1 MELRTSL
8 ITVIASLA
16 LMSCSKPPQTGLP
29 VDTLVRISE
38 DEPKSL
44 DPQSASDLASTRIA
58 AEQFE
63 GLTRFSANGLPE
75 AGLSQHWQ
83 ESAGGLDWRFSLRPG
98 LRFSDGTPI
107 TAQTFVAVFAR
118 LRASATASPHGA
130 LFEAITAMTA
140 DGPLSLRITL
150 NAPTPHLPELLAHP
164 AIAALPVHQK
174 GWITQRPVVSS
185 GAYRLTDWQLGNAI
199 DLERN
204 PAWHGGAAPTPKIR
218 WRAVSDTLVALRQF
232 QGGEA
237 DVVGEVPSSRL
248 EDIRAQNPGALR
260 IAPYNGSYYFAFN
273 TRKPPF
279 DDVRVRRALSL
290 VVDRDWL
297 ATKLMGTGVTPAWG
311 VIPEG
316 ISGLKGFKPEWANAE
331 YEARREQAQQ
341 LLKAAG
347 YGASNPLQFE
357 IRFNSDTDHRRV
369 AVALA
374 SMWRMVGVEAQLLNS
389 EASLHFASLRRGD
402 FALARSGWIG
412 DVAAPENY
420 LAVHTRSN
428 GTGNYAGFAD
438 VRFETLLTAAR
449 KEADPARRALAM
461 RAAEARLMEE
471 SPILPLWTYVSKSLV
486 AERVEGWQDNP
497 SNQHP
502 SRTLSIR

>member
-1 MELRTSL
+1 MRFPVIIITLLGWVTLTSCSRQPQ
-8 ITVIASLA
+8 ASLPA
-16 LMSCSKPPQTGLP
+16 
-29 VDTLVRISE
+29 DTLVRISE

-44 DPQSASDLASTRIA
+44 DPQTASDLASTRIA

-63 GLTRFSANGLPE
+63 GLTRFGANGLPE
-75 AGLSQHWQ
+75 AGLAQRWQ
-83 ESAGGLDWRFSLRPG
+83 ESRDGLDWRFTLRPG

-107 TAQTFVAVFAR
+107 TAQTFAAVFAR
-118 LRASATASPHGA
+118 LRAPATATPHGA

-140 DGPLSLRITL
+140 ESPLSLRITL
-150 NAPTPHLPELLAHP
+150 RAPTPHLPELLAHP
-164 AIAALPVHQK
+164 AIAALPVHRSD
-174 GWITQRPVVSS
+174 WVTQRPMVSS
-185 GAYRLTDWQLGNAI
+185 GAYRLTSWQLGSAI

-204 PAWHGGAAPTPKIR
+204 PKWHGGAAPTPNIR

-248 EDIRAQNPGALR
+248 DDIRAQNPESLR

-273 TRKPPF
+273 TRNPPF

-297 ATKLMGTGVTPAWG
+297 ATKLMGTGITPAWG

-316 ISGLKGFKPEWANAE
+316 ISGLKGLKPDWASDE
-331 YEARREQAQQ
+331 YKARREQARQ
-341 LLKAAG
+341 LLKNAG
-347 YGASNPLQFE
+347 YGAGNPLQFE

-374 SMWRMVGVEAQLLNS
+374 SMWRMVGVEALLLNS

-412 DVAAPENY
+412 DVSAPENY
-420 LAVHTRSN
+420 LAVHTRAS
-428 GTGNYAGFAD
+428 GAGNYSGFAD
-438 VRFETLLTAAR
+438 DRFEALLNAAR
-449 KEADPARRALAM
+449 KERNPARRAGAM
-461 RAAEARLMEE
+461 RAAEIRLLEE

-486 AERVEGWQDNP
+486 AQRVEGWQDNP